1 MGGEGMRPGGTGS
14 RESLPLR
21 VTLRSFVSFLVPYWT
36 SRDSLMAWL
45 ILMVIAAMTSGAVY
59 LATAINSWYKR
70 FWDTVEQYDLPGFKH
85 ELMVFAILAT
95 IHVLISVY
103 NAFLKSRLAI
113 RWRAWLTQH
122 VLSDWLS
129 RDTYYKMQLTD
140 SSTDNPDQRIAED
153 LNLFVSSTIALIIGT
168 CTDVAM
174 MITFGIVLWE
184 LSGAVSMTVMGV
196 SFDLPDGYM
205 FYLAIIY
212 AVLGTAATFALGRPL
227 VRLNFRQQRFE
238 ADFRFSL
245 IRVREHSESIALY
258 RGQDQEGSHLR
269 ERFSRVVA
277 NYLRLITRQKQL
289 GFLTLG
295 YAQLAVIFPILIA
308 APLYFAKIITIGS
321 IMQISSAFGRVQDS
335 LSTLVSN
342 FTAWAEWKAVVDRL
356 TLFSQA
362 MQGTERLQPLPVS
375 HDGEAPFVLN
385 GLTVRDPLGRVLIT
399 DLNLSLDYGQS
410 LLIQGPSGCGKS
422 TLLRCICGIW
432 PYASGEIAIR
442 DADSMLFLSQK
453 PYLPLGTLAQ
463 CAFYPQSSG
472 DRAQLTALLER
483 LGLGALSARLDD
495 ADQWSHILSLGE
507 MQRLAIIR
515 ALLLR
520 PRLLFLDE
528 ASSAL
533 DAHYEQVAYQLLFES
548 LPQSI
553 IVSVGH
559 KVALTGLHAR
569 TLNLGEAAASA
580 AGA

>member
-1 MGGEGMRPGGTGS
+1 MGGESGRPDGAGP

-21 VTLRSFVSFLVPYWT
+21 VTLRSFVSFLMPYWT
-36 SRDSLMAWL
+36 SRDSLVAWL

-85 ELMVFAILAT
+85 ELMIFAILAT

-122 VLSDWLS
+122 VLSDWLE

-212 AVLGTAATFALGRPL
+212 AVLGTAATFVLGRPL

-258 RGQDQEGSHLR
+258 RGQDQEGGHLR
-269 ERFSRVVA
+269 ERFSQVVA
-277 NYLRLITRQKQL
+277 NYLKLITRQKQL

-362 MQGTERLQPLPVS
+362 MQGTEQLQPLPVS
-375 HDGEAPFVLN
+375 RDGEAPFVLRQ
-385 GLTVRDPLGRVLIT
+385 LTVRDPLGRVLIA

-463 CAFYPQSSG
+463 CAFYPHPPG
-472 DRAQLTALLER
+472 DRAQLTVLLER
-483 LGLGALSARLDD
+483 LGLAALCARLDD

-515 ALLLR
+515 ALLAR

-533 DAHYEQVAYQLLFES
+533 DAHYEQVAYQMLFDS

-569 TLNLGEAAASA
+569 TLNLGGADAAA
-580 AGA
+580 GGV